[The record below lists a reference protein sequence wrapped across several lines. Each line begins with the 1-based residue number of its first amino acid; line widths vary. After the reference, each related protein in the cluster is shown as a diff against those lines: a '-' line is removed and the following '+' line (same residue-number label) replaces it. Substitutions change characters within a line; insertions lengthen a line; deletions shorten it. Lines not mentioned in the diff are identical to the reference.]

1 MGANELDIEIRPIWA
16 NEHESAWGVLK
27 ELRTDLSR
35 EQFESALSIQSRQHG
50 YMLVGAFSGGNLVGV
65 MGMRPVHTF
74 ARGLHLHVD
83 DLVVTE
89 TARGTGVGRRLLQ
102 HAESHASA
110 HGMGQVFL
118 DSRPEVI
125 GFYEGHGYRRHE
137 SILVKK
143 PLD

>member
-1 MGANELDIEIRPIWA
+1 MDIEIRPVRTS
-16 NEHESAWGVLK
+16 EHDRAWGVLK

-50 YMLVGAFSGGNLVGV
+50 YILAGAFSGGDLVGV

-74 ARGLHLHVD
+74 ARGAHLHVD

-89 TARGTGVGRRLLQ
+89 AARGTGVGRRLLQ
-102 HAESHASA
+102 HAESHART

-125 GFYEGHGYRRHE
+125 GFYEGDGYRRHE

>member
-1 MGANELDIEIRPIWA
+1 MDIEIRPVRPD
-16 NEHESAWGVLK
+16 EHGSAWTVLK
-27 ELRTDLSR
+27 ELRTGLSF
-35 EQFESALSIQSRQHG
+35 EQFEAALAVQSRQHG
-50 YMLVGAFSGGNLVGV
+50 YVLIGAFADGNPVGV

-74 ARGLHLHVD
+74 ARGAHLHID

-89 TARGTGVGRRLLQ
+89 AARGTGVGRRLLQ
-102 HAESHASA
+102 HAESHARA

-125 GFYEGHGYRRHE
+125 GFYEGDGYRRHE

-143 PLD
+143 PLG